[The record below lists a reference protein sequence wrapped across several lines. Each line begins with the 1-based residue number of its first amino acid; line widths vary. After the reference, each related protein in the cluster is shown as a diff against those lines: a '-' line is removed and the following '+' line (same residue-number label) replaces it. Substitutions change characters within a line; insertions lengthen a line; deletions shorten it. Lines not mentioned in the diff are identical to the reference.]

1 MKNFTFYNPTKMIFG
16 KDTISHIG
24 DVISSYKYKSV
35 LLVAG
40 SGSIKRNGVYD
51 KVIESLQANNIRV
64 VEHWGV
70 RPNPTL
76 DHVNIGIKLAQTE
89 KVDAVL
95 AVGGGSTID
104 AAKSICIGYYVQ
116 DVWKV
121 YERIVSVENALPL
134 FTVLTLSATGSEM
147 NAGAVLS
154 NEAERKKWATG
165 SPLMFPKVTIIDPS
179 VQMTL
184 PWNQTVNGAIDTI
197 SHIQELYFF
206 GKNQESTLT
215 IDESIIRTVIRVTNE
230 LQQKSNDY
238 NARANLAWSASL
250 ALSGL
255 CGAGFD
261 NGDWSVHWLEHGIS
275 AVYPEVAHG
284 AGLGVLYP
292 AWILVN
298 QKYNPDTFGRWARNI
313 WSCNTIE
320 DGVKAFKSQLKS
332 WKAPITLN
340 ELNVD
345 LNTLVE
351 YYQEAMKISSVGNY
365 NRLSIEDITQ
375 ILELAN

>member
-1 MKNFTFYNPTKMIFG
+1 MKNFTFYNPTKLIFG
-16 KDTISHIG
+16 QDTIPQIG
-24 DVISSYKYKSV
+24 DAISNYQCKSV

-51 KVIESLQANNIRV
+51 QVIKSLRAKNIRV

-76 DHVNIGIKLAQTE
+76 DNVIIGIKLAQTE

-104 AAKSICIGYYVQ
+104 AAKSICIGYFVPDIWQ
-116 DVWKV
+116 V
-121 YERIVSVENALPL
+121 YERVVPIEKALPL
-134 FTVLTLSATGSEM
+134 FTILTLSATGSEM

-154 NEAERKKWATG
+154 NESERKKWATG
-165 SPLMFPKVTIIDPS
+165 SPLMFPKVTIVDPS

-197 SHIQELYFF
+197 SHIQELYFVAN
-206 GKNQESTLT
+206 NQESTMV

-230 LQQKSNDY
+230 LQQNENDY

-250 ALSGL
+250 ALCGL

-261 NGDWSVHWLEHGIS
+261 DGDWSVHWLEHGIS

-292 AWILVN
+292 AWIQVN
-298 QKYNPDTFGRWARNI
+298 QKFNPVTFSRWARNI
-313 WSCNTIE
+313 WNCDTID
-320 DGVKAFKSQLKS
+320 DGVAAFKSQLKS
-332 WKAPITLN
+332 WKAPISLN
-340 ELNVD
+340 ELKVD
-345 LNTLVE
+345 PKVLIE
-351 YYQEAMKISSVGNY
+351 YYQEAMKISSVGKY
-365 NRLSIEDITQ
+365 NRLSLEDISQ
-375 ILELAN
+375 ILSLAN